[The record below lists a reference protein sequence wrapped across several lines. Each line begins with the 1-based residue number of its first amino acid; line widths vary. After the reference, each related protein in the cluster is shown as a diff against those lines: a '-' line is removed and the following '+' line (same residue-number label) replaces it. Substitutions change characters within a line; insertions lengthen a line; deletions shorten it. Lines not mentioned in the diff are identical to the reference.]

1 MGYLKKLALKR
12 QRMPFPRQQ
21 DIPPDAVHVG
31 LPPGR
36 KFSLSHGWSSEMH
49 PCPSGAKLKR
59 LPLAEVA
66 SVEVAWNELL
76 GRPAEVAWR
85 LCMSDGPPPHAP
97 TPPRRMP

>member
-1 MGYLKKLALKR
+1 MRLAEGCLEYSDK
-12 QRMPFPRQQ
+12 
-21 DIPPDAVHVG
+21 
-31 LPPGR
+31 
-36 KFSLSHGWSSEMH
+36 
-49 PCPSGAKLKR
+49 GAKLKR